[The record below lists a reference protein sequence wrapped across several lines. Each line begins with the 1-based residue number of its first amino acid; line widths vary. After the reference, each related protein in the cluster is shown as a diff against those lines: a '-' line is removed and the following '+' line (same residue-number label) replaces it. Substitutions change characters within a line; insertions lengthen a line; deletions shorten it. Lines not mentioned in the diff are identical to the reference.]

1 MKVLVMNWRLPVLA
15 FLSLLVASSE
25 AQPAPAPAQSL
36 GLDSTQPI
44 AVNADSF
51 LADLNAETGT
61 YTGNVIVTQ
70 GPVRLHADEVKVTAP
85 GGKASKMEAN
95 GHVIVDSP
103 SGQAVGD
110 VGIYDVPERSIRL
123 TGNVVLTK
131 DANVMRGNGLEISM
145 ATGLARLTSDPQGAA
160 AAAAGQPPAPGQPP
174 PGRVQGLFV
183 PAQKESAP
191 PAPSPAKP

>member
-1 MKVLVMNWRLPVLA
+1 MKVLVMNWRLLLLACVPVFLA
-15 FLSLLVASSE
+15 SGE
-25 AQPAPAPAQSL
+25 AEPAPAPAQTL

-85 GGKASKMEAN
+85 GGKAAKMEAN
-95 GHVIVDSP
+95 GHVVVDSP

-131 DANVMRGNGLEISM
+131 DANVMRGNALEVSM
-145 ATGLARLTSDPQGAA
+145 ATGLAKLTSAPQPAEQ
-160 AAAAGQPPAPGQPP
+160 GQPPAPGQPP

-183 PAQKESAP
+183 PAQKE
-191 PAPSPAKP
+191 PSPPSPPPPNP